1 MGFEVVLLG
10 INNAEVAKVEFYSI
24 EGARAFARAGMAARG
39 VKRTLILSF
48 GEKYEG
54 YMFNGDGNIVHCI
67 F

>member
-48 GEKYEG
+48 GDKFEG
-54 YMFNGDGNIVHCI
+54 FQFDGEGNVQSLI

>member
-10 INNAEVAKVEFYSI
+10 VDNVELAKVEFSNI
-24 EGARAFARAGMAARG
+24 NNSRKFAKTGLMAKG